1 MMNTSV
7 STSTSELKKKLV
19 SQAIRD
25 PLFKIAIREAA
36 EEIVKISEAGA
47 NEATIEGAFER
58 ILYGVLKDIGILF
71 HPEKESPVKTRRHTA
86 QGRTD
91 SRIGALV
98 IEYKQPST
106 LSAGT
111 DIKKAIKQ
119 LTQYV
124 SAISDDLKNEVVGF
138 LTDGTKILELRS
150 NKGAVSQSAF
160 SPLDEGSLTRL
171 IRSVISLKQSALSS
185 PNLIRDFCGCSYDGI
200 VFQVA
205 RNLNEILAYGATTKT
220 EMLRTEW
227 EALFR
232 LAHEDQSLQKRIQD
246 RRKILGEIF
255 DVSIS
260 EATME
265 YRALFALHTA
275 YAIILKLIAYRV
287 VSDVKFKT
295 VLQDYKSLTT
305 ASSDIMRVFCATL
318 EDGELFRQIGIL
330 NLLEG
335 DFFSWYSAEKQWNNK
350 IYQGIKNILIT
361 LARYEDVKSIFDKS
375 KAVDLFRSLYE
386 ATVPQV
392 VRSSFGE
399 FYTPYWLAEQVLE
412 TSQPNNQNWTALD
425 PCCGSGTFLIAA
437 ISKMRAQLTGK
448 MPYEIAQSI
457 FSRIFGIDLNP
468 LAILTS
474 RIHYFVH
481 IADLLEDFDEEIV
494 IPVFLGDASNVPV
507 LRNED
512 NVQYLYYE
520 LKTLRTPLTFQIPLE
535 MAQDYKHFTCVMY
548 KFESLV
554 KARTYNAAKEYL
566 LQEAKTGN
574 LPEIVNGHLSA
585 LADQLIELERN
596 DWNGIW
602 ARIIANFI
610 TTACIGSFTNIIG
623 NPPWIDWKSLP
634 AGYREKVKNFAID
647 RGLFSGAGRTGGI
660 NLNICA
666 LIAHVSATNWLAE
679 HGCLAFLM
687 PRELI
692 NQPSYEGWRSAVG
705 GINCSLIELH
715 DWSNAGH
722 PFDPVK
728 EDFLTFVF
736 RHVKKDQKILP
747 LYEYK
752 KLKPRAKANLWVDL
766 AEANNHLS
774 KQDKV
779 AGQIIPESTSYTISE
794 NAKELAKFRNIAG
807 TCHYVGREGI
817 EFYPQELLLF
827 HYVGVGPKKGTVWV
841 RNIQVKKSKYKIPEH
856 QFLLETKFLF
866 PLAKGPFIG
875 TLEYNDPDIL
885 VAFPY
890 NVDSP
895 HTPIEKSILKKS
907 SPFLFQHYE
916 KFRKIFE
923 QQTAYSDSIRGDGEY
938 YGLARTGPYSF
949 KSCYVA
955 FRDNT
960 KWRATVLTTKN
971 MPWGEKKRY
980 LFQNHA
986 VSMCERSDGEDIT
999 EDEAYFVA
1007 GIFNTRVVEHFIY
1020 ASSDNRSF
1028 KIRPPV
1034 FVPLFDPLNDHHVEI
1049 VNLAR
1054 KAAASETNRDEY
1066 LNEIEDEYLLLCEKR

>member
-1 MMNTSV
+1 MITTS
-7 STSTSELKKKLV
+7 SSILSSELKKKLV
-19 SQAIRD
+19 SQAIKD
-25 PLFKIAIREAA
+25 PLFKTALREASA
-36 EEIVKISEAGA
+36 EIVKISTSGA

-58 ILYGVLKDIGILF
+58 ILYGVLKDIGVSF
-71 HPEKESPVKTRRHTA
+71 HPDKETPVKTRRHTA
-86 QGRTD
+86 RGRTD

-106 LSAGT
+106 LASET
-111 DIKKAIKQ
+111 DVKKATSQ
-119 LTQYV
+119 LTEYL
-124 SAISDDLKNEVVGF
+124 SAISDDLENEVVGF
-138 LTDGTKILELRS
+138 LTDGTKILELRVQE
-150 NKGAVSQSAF
+150 GVVFPSAF
-160 SPLDEGSLTRL
+160 SPLEEGALSRL
-171 IRSVISLKQSALSS
+171 IRSIISLKQSALSA
-185 PNLIRDFCGCSYDGI
+185 PNLIRDFCGNAYDGI

-255 DVSIS
+255 EVSIS

-295 VLQDYKSLTT
+295 VLQDYKSLTM
-305 ASSDIMRVFCATL
+305 ASSDVMRAFCATL

-335 DFFSWYSAEKQWNNK
+335 DFFSWYSAEEQWNEK
-350 IYQGIKNILIT
+350 ISQGIKNILIT

-392 VRSSFGE
+392 VRASFGE
-399 FYTPYWLAEQVLE
+399 FYTPYWLAEQVLK
-412 TSQPNNQNWTALD
+412 TSQPKQGWNALD

-437 ISKMRAQLTGK
+437 ISKMRAEMIGK
-448 MPYEIAQSI
+448 DPHEIAKSV

-481 IADLLEDFDEEIV
+481 IADLLEDFEEQIV
-494 IPVFLGDASNVPV
+494 IPVFLGDASNVPM
-507 LRNED
+507 LRKED
-512 NVQYLYYE
+512 GVQYLYYE
-520 LKTLRTPLTFQIPLE
+520 LRTLKTPLNFQIPLKI
-535 MAQDYKHFTCVMY
+535 AQNYKRFTGVMY
-548 KFESLV
+548 KFENLV
-554 KARTYNAAKEYL
+554 KAKAYEAAKSYL
-566 LQEAKTGN
+566 LQEAKIAK
-574 LPEIVNGHLSA
+574 LPESANNHLGA
-585 LADQLIELERN
+585 LADQLIELERK

-634 AGYREKVKNFAID
+634 AGYRDKVKAFAID

-666 LIAHVSATNWLAE
+666 LIAHVSAANWLAKR
-679 HGCLAFLM
+679 GCLAFLM
-687 PRELI
+687 PKELI
-692 NQPSYEGWRSAVG
+692 NQPSYEGWRAAIG
-705 GINCSLIELH
+705 GTDCSLVEFH

-736 RHVKKDQKILP
+736 RRETKSQTELP
-747 LYEYK
+747 IFEYNRTSS
-752 KLKPRAKANLWVDL
+752 RAKAHLWGDL
-766 AEANNHLS
+766 AEANKHLD
-774 KQDKV
+774 KENKV
-779 AGQIIPESTSYTISE
+779 AGQIIPHSTAYTIAEDSE
-794 NAKELAKFRNIAG
+794 ELEKFRRIAG
-807 TCHYVGREGI
+807 SCQYIGREGI

-827 HYVGVGPKKGTVWV
+827 HYVGDGPKPGTVWV
-841 RNIQVKKSKYKIPEH
+841 RNIQVRKSKYKIPAH

-866 PLAKGPFIG
+866 PLAKGPYIG
-875 TLEYNDPDIL
+875 VLEYNDPDIL

-890 NVDSP
+890 DADTP
-895 HTPIEKSILKKS
+895 HAPIEKSVLKKS
-907 SPFLFQHYE
+907 SPFLFQYYE
-916 KFRKIFE
+916 KFKKIFD
-923 QQTAYSDSIRGDGEY
+923 QQTAYSDSIRGAGEY

-949 KSCYVA
+949 KSCYVV

-960 KWRATVLTTKN
+960 KWCATVLTTKT
-971 MPWGEKKRY
+971 MPWGEEKRY

-986 VSMCERSDGEDIT
+986 VSMCERADGKEIT
-999 EDEAYFVA
+999 EEEAYFVG
-1007 GIFNTRVVEHFIY
+1007 GIFNTKVVAHFIY

-1034 FVPLFDPLNDHHVEI
+1034 FVPLFDPLNTRHAKI
-1049 VNLAR
+1049 VSLAR
-1054 KAAASETNRDEY
+1054 EAANNPDKRADLLKQLEY
-1066 LNEIEDEYLLLCEKR
+1066 QYIALCEKR